1 MKKLALLLAALGVMS
16 ATTFAAESALRITN
30 VGQEVE
36 IENTSGGQD
45 IGESV
50 YFGTSVGLAY
60 KDWTFGVIGA
70 KRWSVDTDDVDS
82 ITGRVVLD
90 AWKNYD
96 NYKLGFRFRSEK
108 DYDRYYGRVAWNH
121 NMLWGSAD
129 VWYESK
135 TKSDAADANDT
146 LRGEIY
152 PIGVQY
158 KGVRLGWFVDYTKTL
173 GGVETKTVDGKVVG
187 GLEDSFEHQ
196 LRFYAPLYKG
206 EKLTVQTEIRHTLH
220 ADKNFKKHRDTGD
233 KVAYKVYDDFGRTR
247 VYLKN
252 NYKVNESLNVYFNYA
267 YEFRDWEAK
276 DGTVNTDSDRYFG
289 DIVFGWNYKF

>member
-36 IENTSGGQD
+36 IENTSGGED

-60 KDWTFGVIGA
+60 KDWTFGVTGA
-70 KRWSVDTDDVDS
+70 KRWAVDTKDTDS

-121 NMLWGSAD
+121 NMLWGAAD
-129 VWYESK
+129 IWYESK
-135 TKSDAADANDT
+135 TKSDGADANDT
-146 LRGEIY
+146 LRGEVY

-173 GGVETKTVDGKVVG
+173 GTLKANSME
-187 GLEDSFEHQ
+187 ESFEHQ

-220 ADKNFKKHRDTGD
+220 NNKEYKEKTAH
-233 KVAYKVYDDFGRTR
+233 KVYDDFGRTR

>member
-16 ATTFAAESALRITN
+16 ATTFAAEPTLKITSI
-30 VGQEVE
+30 GQEVE
-36 IENTSGGQD
+36 IENTSGGED

-50 YFGTSVGLAY
+50 LFGTMVNLSYG
-60 KDWTFGVIGA
+60 DWTFGVTGA
-70 KRWSVDTDDVDS
+70 KRWAVDTEDTDS
-82 ITGRVVLD
+82 LTGRLQLD
-90 AWKNYD
+90 AMKKFDGYS
-96 NYKLGFRFRSEK
+96 LGLRYRGEK
-108 DYDRYYGRVAWNH
+108 DYDRYYLRGSWNH
-121 NMLWGSAD
+121 GFLYGSAD

-135 TKSDAADANDT
+135 TNSGTDANDL
-146 LRGEIY
+146 LRGEIF

-158 KGVRLGWFVDYTKTL
+158 NGMKLGWFVDYTKTL

-252 NYKVNESLNVYFNYA
+252 NYKVNEALDVYFNYA
-267 YEFRDWEAK
+267 YEFRDWASK
-276 DGTVNTDSDRYFG
+276 DGKVNTDSDKYFG
-289 DIVFGWNYKF
+289 DIVFGWKYKF